1 MDNVYQF
8 YAYINQR
15 MLIDSYTK
23 FDAIMDFINN
33 PTIGY
38 EYKIIPQ
45 VEDELQDAKYILNK
59 NNKYYVETYQNN

>member
-33 PTIGY
+33 PTISY

-59 NNKYYVETYQNN
+59 NNKYYIETYTNK

>member
-1 MDNVYQF
+1 
-8 YAYINQR
+8 

-33 PTIGY
+33 PTISY

-59 NNKYYVETYQNN
+59 NNKYYVETYTNK

>member
-1 MDNVYQF
+1 
-8 YAYINQR
+8 

-59 NNKYYVETYQNN
+59 NNKYYVETYQNK